1 MTQENRSRAH
11 KVVETFRGE
20 LSDSVQSEI
29 GESGFKKLTL
39 MINETIQED
48 RKETAALVEEVVKTL
63 RKDIDIP
70 ELGM

>member
-11 KVVETFRGE
+11 KIVETFRGE
-20 LSDSVQSEI
+20 LSDSVQSDI
-29 GESGFKKLTL
+29 GEGGFKKLTL
-39 MINETIQED
+39 MINEGIQED
-48 RKETAALVEEVVKTL
+48 RKEVEEVVKAL

>member
-11 KVVETFRGE
+11 KIVETFRGE
-20 LSDSVQSEI
+20 LSDSVQSDI
-29 GESGFKKLTL
+29 GEGGFKKLTL
-39 MINETIQED
+39 MINEGIQED
-48 RKETAALVEEVVKTL
+48 RKETATLVEEVVKKL

>member
-1 MTQENRSRAH
+1 MTQENTSRAH
-11 KVVETFRGE
+11 KVVETFREE

-39 MINETIQED
+39 MINGAIQED
-48 RKETAALVEEVVKTL
+48 RKETATLVEEVVKTL